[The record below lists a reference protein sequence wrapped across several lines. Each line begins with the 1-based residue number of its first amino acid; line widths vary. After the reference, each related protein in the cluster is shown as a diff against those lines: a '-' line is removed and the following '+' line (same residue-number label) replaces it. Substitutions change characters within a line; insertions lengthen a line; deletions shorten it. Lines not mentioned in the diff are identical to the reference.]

1 MTDPAAAGLPA
12 NTATKTTT
20 DPSGAKVVE
29 TSVRPLTDG
38 NNKALAT
45 GGVGALL
52 VIIVWALNTYVTVAH
67 PIPGEIV
74 AAIGMVLQ
82 TAATYFVPHG
92 GNS

>member
-1 MTDPAAAGLPA
+1 MTDPATV
-12 NTATKTTT
+12 NTTSKTTSPT
-20 DPSGAKVVE
+20 GTTVE
-29 TSVRPLTDG
+29 TTSRPVTEG

-45 GGVGALL
+45 GGVGAFL
-52 VIIVWALNTYVTVAH
+52 VIIVWALNTYVTTDH

-92 GNS
+92 GNA